1 MNVRCYAKMKT
12 IGFQF
17 FFVFTSNGR
26 SSGINSDSSMNY
38 DNQIDWP
45 TIKFVP
51 VNCTIIPFSVF
62 FFCFK
67 IFTYTKWTSQH
78 AIFSFN
84 CGFPIPYLYYFTSVG
99 VLVVKDMAFYLD
111 FVFNRATIDKLSH
124 NVVYRVLV
132 FIYFFWHIGGFLVF
146 PVIST

>member
-1 MNVRCYAKMKT
+1 MKI
-12 IGFQF
+12 IGFQ

-62 FFCFK
+62 FFLF
-67 IFTYTKWTSQH
+67 Q
-78 AIFSFN
+78 
-84 CGFPIPYLYYFTSVG
+84 
-99 VLVVKDMAFYLD
+99 D
-111 FVFNRATIDKLSH
+111 
-124 NVVYRVLV
+124 
-132 FIYFFWHIGGFLVF
+132 IYIYKMN
-146 PVIST
+146 ISTCNIQL

>member
-1 MNVRCYAKMKT
+1 MKI
-12 IGFQF
+12 IGFQ

-45 TIKFVP
+45 TINLSPGKI
-51 VNCTIIPFSVF
+51 TIIPFSVF

-67 IFTYTKWTSQH
+67 IFTYTNQTSQH

-99 VLVVKDMAFYLD
+99 VLVVRDMAFYLD
-111 FVFNRATIDKLSH
+111 FVFNRATI
-124 NVVYRVLV
+124 
-132 FIYFFWHIGGFLVF
+132 
-146 PVIST
+146 